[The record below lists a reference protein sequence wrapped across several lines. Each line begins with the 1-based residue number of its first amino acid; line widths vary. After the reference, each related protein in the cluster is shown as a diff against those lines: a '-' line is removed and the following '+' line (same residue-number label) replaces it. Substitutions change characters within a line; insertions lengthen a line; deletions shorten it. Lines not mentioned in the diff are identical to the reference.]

1 MEKMK
6 VAEQRPKV
14 TPCRSRLR
22 PRRPRFLRAGYLR
35 NAASF
40 LAFTALYAGVNVVL
54 FSWRVW
60 QYRDRSLLERMA
72 RGTGFCLNFDCAV
85 VLLLVLRRVLTWL
98 RTRHVG
104 QLLPLEHHIYLHK
117 MAGWSVYIL
126 SSAHTLFHMA
136 NFVNMS
142 QSSGVTVQDYLFDTS
157 MGIGWFAGSAN
168 ITGIA
173 LLIILTIMVICSHR
187 AVRKSGYFEIFYW
200 THLLSIPT
208 WVLLILHSP
217 NFWKWFLLPGAL
229 FALEVACRIS
239 RVCSDRGRST
249 VTSATLLPSEVV
261 RLTVS
266 RPPGFLF
273 HPGDFCYVNIP
284 AVAKYEW
291 HPFTISSSPENNDQI
306 TFHIRAVGEWTRSL
320 HDKVLEAC
328 LKSFLYDQFV
338 LMKATAT
345 TMAVPAEPP
354 PATVEEVAPPSAATA
369 PQRRSGATAVLPAHL
384 RRLEWLRRGRA
395 NSTSSTKGMVSRDD
409 SEVDE
414 VTRGGRDN
422 AGFQAEEEAEEAGAA
437 GLRPPA
443 ERAEPGEP
451 GRDDSSRDNSNR
463 DGCAGCDAAPASG
476 RTDGMEG
483 AAEAPA
489 ETPTLLA
496 RRGANKASTVRRRQE
511 KSLQHGSVDNISW
524 KIILDGPYGAPST
537 SIFHAQH
544 AVLVGG
550 GIGVTPFASVLHCI
564 VDRYNAAHRPCPHC
578 TVPTCL
584 EMPSTMLKLKKVDF
598 VWVNRDM
605 RSFEW
610 FLELLH
616 QLRESQERRGSQ
628 LDNFLTMQL
637 YKTSSMPI
645 VGAVPLRNEVK
656 QGRPDWD
663 KVFSQIRDR
672 RQGKVTVFYCGPPT
686 LGSVIRE
693 KAAKYSFGFVKEMF

>member
-1 MEKMK
+1 MEQAK
-6 VAEQRPKV
+6 VAPQHRLKAA
-14 TPCRSRLR
+14 PCRSRLR
-22 PRRPRFLRAGYLR
+22 VRRPRFLRAGYLR

-40 LAFTALYAGVNVVL
+40 LAFTALYAGTNLAL
-54 FSWRVW
+54 FGWRVW
-60 QYRDRSLLERMA
+60 QYRDRALLEQMA
-72 RGTGFCLNFDCAV
+72 RGTGFCLNFDCAM
-85 VLLLVLRRVLTWL
+85 VLVLVLRRMLTWL
-98 RTRHVG
+98 RSRHVG

-126 SSAHTLFHMA
+126 SAAHTLFHMA

-168 ITGIA
+168 ITGLA
-173 LLIILTIMVICSHR
+173 LLVILTIMVICSHR

-217 NFWKWFLLPGAL
+217 NFWKWFLVPGAL
-229 FALEVACRIS
+229 FALEVACRVS

-249 VTSATLLPSEVV
+249 VTAATLLPSEVV

-266 RPPGFLF
+266 RPPDFVF
-273 HPGDFCYVNIP
+273 RPGDFCYVNIP

-291 HPFTISSSPENNDQI
+291 HPFTISSSPENEDQI
-306 TFHIRAVGEWTRSL
+306 TFHVRAVGEWTRSL

-345 TMAVPAEPP
+345 PHPGPSDLVCPQLAPPTPATVAPP
-354 PATVEEVAPPSAATA
+354 PA
-369 PQRRSGATAVLPAHL
+369 QRKSGVTAVTPEQLQ
-384 RRLEWLRRGRA
+384 RLEWLRQAQAESAPHGFSCQNPA
-395 NSTSSTKGMVSRDD
+395 ADGPSGLH
-409 SEVDE
+409 
-414 VTRGGRDN
+414 N
-422 AGFQAEEEAEEAGAA
+422 AGFVGDERVDPVRTVSAQVSEATVGAGGCGGGSAKRREAEGPAKRREAEGSAKRIEAEGCQRPAPGPGTVAGCRTGSVREAGAVH
-437 GLRPPA
+437 
-443 ERAEPGEP
+443 
-451 GRDDSSRDNSNR
+451 
-463 DGCAGCDAAPASG
+463 
-476 RTDGMEG
+476 
-483 AAEAPA
+483 
-489 ETPTLLA
+489 
-496 RRGANKASTVRRRQE
+496 KQH
-511 KSLQHGSVDNISW
+511 SLQKGTVDKLSW

-537 SIFHAQH
+537 SVFHAQH

-564 VDRYNAAHRPCPHC
+564 MDRYNAAHRPCPHC
-578 TVPTCL
+578 LVPTCL
-584 EMPSTMLKLKKVDF
+584 EMPSSMLKLKKVDF

-616 QLRESQERRGSQ
+616 QLRESQQRRGSQ
-628 LDNFLTMQL
+628 LDSFLTMQL
-637 YKTSSMPI
+637 HKTSSLPI

-663 KVFSQIRDR
+663 KVFGQIRDR
-672 RQGKVTVFYCGPPT
+672 RRGKVTVFFCGPPA
-686 LGSVIRE
+686 LGRVIRE
-693 KAAKYSFGFVKEMF
+693 KAAKFGFGFVKEMF